1 MISKSEWRKACKKYH
16 VRLIYRKDNNFK
28 DVRQFEEFLEAL
40 IDRAE
45 IKRAEARK

>member
-16 VRLIYRKDNNFK
+16 VRLIYRKDNKFK
-28 DVRQFEEFLEAL
+28 DVRQFEECLEAL